1 MISFNNFNNSILIF
15 LELSDFSREEF
26 QTTLALQGSVRGRAP
41 VLVDEYH
48 ILCVDQSGGMNIK
61 VYDYKDKDYSQKC
74 NLQVSRYI

>member
-1 MISFNNFNNSILIF
+1 M
-15 LELSDFSREEF
+15 
-26 QTTLALQGSVRGRAP
+26 ALQGSVRGRAP

-74 NLQVSRYI
+74 NLQVSRYIIKKIRKVSYLSFINYNYLAYKYAHTNY